1 MENKYGEYTIKSAA
15 GSGGCGQVIVVEKE
29 GIKEAFILKTL
40 KEKEITLSNIRNLQ
54 NEIDMLIELNKEPK
68 SKYIPPLHAYDK
80 KNYQKKEEKKVEDNN
95 IIEEETPKEEKE
107 IKARPYYVTDL
118 YSKGSLLYYVTILN
132 YSYSEK
138 HAKVI
143 FKKIIEGIKF
153 CHDRGICHL
162 DIKPENIVFNTDFEP
177 VIIDYGFAAKFVDKD
192 KKTIYFTKGKGT
204 KQYISPE
211 MRVRDKFDGVKCD
224 IFSLG
229 QVLFNLVTG
238 SNGFGTSSPSDK
250 YYKLIKNKNYEGYW
264 TLLLSKEVGEG
275 LSGEFKKLYLQMVA
289 FEPDERPTLE
299 QILES
304 DWLKE
309 IKNLS
314 DKEKADLEN
323 EVKGEFINLFKKIK
337 GINDYI
343 KLADEL
349 IDNGYT
355 TRSLGNNHIF
365 NNNLR
370 AKKIP
375 NDRINI
381 NHYIIIEGYLDE
393 ADFMNNLIEAIN
405 GQFDDEVLVKP
416 SETSLKFEVS
426 FDNEEEDDEQDT
438 ESAMIIELFKY
449 EDDRYLVEFMRSKGG
464 IPDYYKNFL
473 KIKEITQ
480 NMLKNE

>member
-1 MENKYGEYTIKSAA
+1 M
-15 GSGGCGQVIVVEKE
+15 
-29 GIKEAFILKTL
+29 
-40 KEKEITLSNIRNLQ
+40 
-54 NEIDMLIELNKEPK
+54 
-68 SKYIPPLHAYDK
+68 
-80 KNYQKKEEKKVEDNN
+80 
-95 IIEEETPKEEKE
+95 
-107 IKARPYYVTDL
+107 
-118 YSKGSLLYYVTILN
+118 
-132 YSYSEK
+132 
-138 HAKVI
+138 I

-250 YYKLIKNKNYEGYW
+250 YYKFIMNKNYEGYW
-264 TLLLSKEVGEG
+264 KLLSSKQVGEG

-323 EVKGEFINLFKKIK
+323 EVKGEFIELYGKLQ

-393 ADFMNNLIEAIN
+393 ADFMNNLIEAIM
-405 GQFDDEVLVKP
+405 GQFDDKVLVKP

-426 FDNEEEDDEQDT
+426 FDNEEEDDDEQDT